1 MKKNLLILA
10 LLVLGF
16 GGVVLAAPT
25 LIYQRTVLPET
36 DNTYDL
42 GTTTARWRNVYAVT
56 ASSTNLIVSGLNAA
70 SCDVKASTNGT
81 FSCGTDSTG
90 SATFAW
96 TPNSWGNSTSTILS
110 FPGFISTAS
119 STLSHLGTGGLA
131 VNNGL
136 IYNAATSTLSTIT
149 GTLAVGKGG
158 TGATTFTSS
167 QLLYGNGTSALSSV
181 ATSSETCSSP
191 LSCTAFDV
199 LTGGGSITL
208 NTVPIS
214 KGGTNQTSFG
224 QGWLGITDV
233 GTFTSST
240 SPTFSYFVATST
252 TATSTFMGNAHI
264 VGNLRVDGN
273 FFAPVTLIATSDT
286 TINGKLTI
294 TGAVDLDTF
303 TSAIL
308 LTGAGGDVAEYTG
321 SSCTNQFVRSLS
333 ALGAATCATVSSADV
348 SLAELTATN
357 STLTF
362 SGTYNGS
369 TARTIGLNVGNANN
383 WTALQT
389 FTNATSTQMSIDAT
403 GRLYI
408 PAGAN
413 PTIGATGDIA
423 INTTAASTSI
433 RFYDGTAE
441 RSAYVAKPRTF
452 TFASSTVAYYGGT
465 AATTTIPLG
474 AALRPETWL
483 TVTCYSNAGTG
494 SLRFGDGTNYMEYV
508 PITTTASPV
517 ALATNN
523 TFIMSEKREVQ
534 IRQETTVTRDIS
546 CSVLVREDS
555 D

>member
-389 FTNATSTQMSIDAT
+389 FTNATSTQMSIDAS